1 MADGHFLLLVQ
12 EKVTK
17 ENTPSAPRRSPSERC
32 ATGGRVWPRG
42 HPWPLG
48 QIGAIPRAARVR
60 CTRLFRPPFAATL
73 EGESK
78 GKGAGSPLSRGRRN
92 LRSGRLASARSLA
105 SPACGARGFSVHPS
119 PRL

>member
-17 ENTPSAPRRSPSERC
+17 ENTPSAPRRSRSERC

-60 CTRLFRPPFAATL
+60 GTRLFRPPFAAAL
-73 EGESK
+73 EGGEQ
-78 GKGAGSPLSRGRRN
+78 GQRRWVPAFAGTTKLGSRH
-92 LRSGRLASARSLA
+92 L
-105 SPACGARGFSVHPS
+105 CF
-119 PRL
+119 